1 MKRKFLLIFCSILP
15 IYVFAKELSGRQE
28 CDCKIEFDKTQSKI
42 ISGEQTIQVFLQ
54 RKITGK
60 FVTKLPAGEIVC
72 DGCKKLLYLPE
83 EACVVNPYDF
93 TYSYK
98 IPDNIRCIGSH
109 AFKDLHLLKFVD
121 IPNSVT
127 SIESGAFKNSAVR
140 RVDIPNSVKFIGE
153 GIFENC
159 TGLITV
165 VLPDS
170 LQIIPSRTFYDCY
183 SLVNVSN
190 SSEHN
195 VLNNI
200 VSIGEDAFWGCESLK
215 ELEFP
220 DTLVSIGEAAFWRCE
235 SLKELEF
242 PDTLV
247 SIGEDAFWGCE
258 SLKYI
263 YMNTSKLRKK
273 FYIGNGAFWG
283 CESLIGI
290 GPVKT
295 RTFGGP
301 NPTWNDIYQQPEA
314 IEFPNGTEEI
324 PSSAFEDCESVSNII
339 IPNTVHTIG
348 AGAFEDCTSLKE
360 IHIPSSVRTIGK
372 SIFKNCDELKTVIF
386 DSTVF
391 LNIHILN
398 HFSEDLELET
408 IMVPKRL
415 KGDIVDFMKKN
426 QKYSELLLKVKFFD
440 AASWDMR

>member
-28 CDCKIEFDKTQSKI
+28 CDCKIEFAKTRSKI

-72 DGCKKLLYLPE
+72 DGCKKLLYVPE
-83 EACVVNPYDF
+83 EACVVDPDIF

-109 AFKDLHLLKFVD
+109 AFKDLHLLNFVE

-165 VLPDS
+165 NLPDS
-170 LQIIPSRTFYDCY
+170 LQFIPSRTFYDCD

-190 SSEHN
+190 SSGHN

-200 VSIGEDAFWGCESLK
+200 VSIGE
-215 ELEFP
+215 
-220 DTLVSIGEAAFWRCE
+220 AAFLGCE

-263 YMNTSKLRKK
+263 YMNTSELRKK
-273 FYIGNGAFWG
+273 FCIGDDAFYG

-290 GPVKT
+290 GPAKI
-295 RTFGGP
+295 RFFGGP
-301 NPTWNDIYQQPEA
+301 NPTWNDIYQQPKA
-314 IEFPNGTEEI
+314 IEIPNGTEEI
-324 PSSAFEDCESVSNII
+324 PSSAFEDCESVSKII

-348 AGAFEDCTSLKE
+348 AGAFEGCTSLKE

-372 SIFKNCDELKTVIF
+372 SIFKDCDELKTVIF

-408 IMVPKRL
+408 IMVPQRL

-426 QKYSELLLKVKFFD
+426 QKYSELLLKVKFFGT
-440 AASWDMR
+440 ALWDMR